1 MTILGVDAIE
11 AAASAGRLEV
21 ARGDRVTP
29 LARDRAA
36 ELGVVLIEPDAGA
49 PRPASSTPSVAR
61 GAARPGASRPGAAQ
75 GWSRPGSARPG
86 TAQGGLPRVDL
97 TARGSLPS
105 PPVPALFRR
114 GAPYPGLRGRGPAAA
129 SAAGAAAPGRTA
141 GTGRVA
147 RVTVVGAGNVGT
159 HAAMRLA
166 ETDLIDEIVLV
177 DVVDGLARG
186 VALDLTHAAGLLGFA
201 SRIRGES
208 SIEAAGRSDYT
219 IITAGRPRT
228 PGMTRTDLTATNAEI
243 VGALADAVGRISP
256 DGVIVVVTNPLDEMT
271 ELAWR
276 RSGLAD
282 TRVVGMAGMLDSAR
296 FQALAAL
303 AADTRADAVSGIA
316 LGSHG
321 DEMVFP
327 STQARLGAQTAA
339 QTLGDRFTATV
350 DRARNSGAE
359 VVGLL
364 GKGSAFITPGLSAA
378 RMVEHMI
385 RGDGALVSATVR
397 PHGEYGI
404 EGVYVGL
411 PVRLGRGGLAEI
423 VSLPLDAAESAALR
437 DAAAKIRAR
446 VGDLPAAL
454 LAG

>member
-1 MTILGVDAIE
+1 MSILGADAVDA
-11 AAASAGRLEV
+11 AAPFGRLV
-21 ARGDRVTP
+21 VNAGDRVTP

-36 ELGVVLIEPDAGA
+36 ELGVEIVEAAPSSPRVPGA
-49 PRPASSTPSVAR
+49 PSAVPAAPSAPR
-61 GAARPGASRPGAAQ
+61 GS
-75 GWSRPGSARPG
+75 
-86 TAQGGLPRVDL
+86 LPRVDL
-97 TARGSLPS
+97 SARGALPS

-114 GAPYPGLRGRGPAAA
+114 GAPYPGLRGRSTPAAPSA
-129 SAAGAAAPGRTA
+129 GSRTPPAAGG
-141 GTGRVA
+141 GRVA

-166 ETDLIDEIVLV
+166 ETDLVNEVVLV
-177 DVVDGLARG
+177 DVVEGLARG

-208 SIEAAGRSDYT
+208 SIAAAGRSDYT
-219 IITAGRPRT
+219 IITAGRPRQ
-228 PGMTRTDLTATNAEI
+228 PGMSRTDLTATNAEI
-243 VGALADAVGRISP
+243 VGTLAEAVGRISP

-276 RSGLAD
+276 RSGLPE
-282 TRVVGMAGMLDSAR
+282 THVIGMAGLLDSAR

-303 AADTRADAVSGIA
+303 ASDGRADAVSGIA

-327 STQARLGAQTAA
+327 SSQARIGSDTASA
-339 QTLGDRFTATV
+339 RLGDRFAATV

-364 GKGSAFITPGLSAA
+364 GKGSAFITPGLAAA
-378 RMVEHMI
+378 RMVESMI
-385 RGDGALVSATVR
+385 RGDGALLSATVR

-404 EGVYVGL
+404 DGVYVGL
-411 PVRLGRGGLAEI
+411 PVRLARAGLAEI
-423 VSLPLDAAESAALR
+423 VTLPLEAAETVALR
-437 DAAAKIRAR
+437 EAAAKIRVR
-446 VGDLPAAL
+446 VSELPAAVM
-454 LAG
+454 GG